1 MRKYKKLKEKVNK
14 QFENIISKSDEVSK
28 NMEEFIEIN
37 NKMLDNFEKL
47 DKIVEDI
54 DKEFAEK
61 TGILNKKD
69 QMFLWTAVALQTLR
83 WWLLKYDIDS
93 LKRLKPDTLIR
104 ETADKGGNREIQ
116 ERNAFLKEREDK
128 TAKANKFISWK
139 EYFIRAVPY
148 DAMKGEGAKNIEILG
163 VKKVGKNLYGKN
175 HHSATLG
182 HDPILGYFFGTI
194 NIMTSTIT
202 FNKPLFPTYKV
213 NYPIINEAVSFIETF
228 HMAIEAGIDDKYR
241 IPAAIIRQT
250 MHLASDINTK
260 MGLPIPL
267 LNAEMQQRLLEKGWN
282 SKELEKITKVLGKNL
297 AVFSL
302 QVIIGIFI
310 NIIIKTLHLMM
321 YDEAKDGNYDLY
333 NVRTQKI
340 LKISNIIAESLNIV
354 YVGSSIV
361 IGKQTGNPELIK
373 EGMKRIDLG
382 GYIVAVH
389 QIVKS
394 SLVQEKIRREY
405 LENKLYDKFLG
416 ENYSFLEEE

>member
-1 MRKYKKLKEKVNK
+1 MRKYRKLSEKINR
-14 QFENIISKSDEVSK
+14 QFENIISKSEEVNR
-28 NMEEFIEIN
+28 NMEEFVEIN
-37 NKMLDNFEKL
+37 NSILDNFENL

-69 QMFLWTAVALQTLR
+69 QIFLWTVVALQTLR
-83 WWLLKYDIDS
+83 WWLLKYDTES
-93 LKRLKPDTLIR
+93 LKKLEPDTLIR

-128 TAKANKFISWK
+128 IAKSNKFISWK

-163 VKKVGKNLYGKN
+163 VKKAGKNLYGKN

-202 FNKPLFPTYKV
+202 FNNPLFPTNKV

-228 HMAIEAGIDDKYR
+228 YMAMEAGIDDKYR

-250 MHLASDINTK
+250 MHLASDVNTK
-260 MGLPIPL
+260 MGLPIPM
-267 LNAEMQQRLLEKGWN
+267 LNAEMQQKLLEKGWN
-282 SKELEKITKVLGKNL
+282 SKELEKMIEILGKNL

-302 QVIIGIFI
+302 QVVIAIFI
-310 NIIIKTLHLMM
+310 NMIVKTLHLML
-321 YDEAKDGNYDLY
+321 YDEEKDGDYNLY

-340 LKISNIIAESLNIV
+340 LKVSNIIAESLNIG
-354 YVGSSIV
+354 YVGAN
-361 IGKQTGNPELIK
+361 IGIGIYAKNGTLIK
-373 EGMKRIDLG
+373 EGLERIDLG
-382 GYIVAVH
+382 GYIVAIH

-394 SLVQEKIRREY
+394 SSIQEKIRREY
-405 LENKLYDKFLG
+405 LENRLYDKFLG

>member
-14 QFENIISKSDEVSK
+14 QFENRISKLEEVSK
-28 NMEEFIEIN
+28 NMQEFIEIN
-37 NKMLDNFEKL
+37 NKMLDNFENL
-47 DKIVEDI
+47 DKIIEDI
-54 DKEFAEK
+54 DKEFNKK

-69 QMFLWTAVALQTLR
+69 QIFLWTAVALQTLR

-93 LKRLKPDTLIR
+93 LKKLEPDTLIR

-116 ERNAFLKEREDK
+116 ERKAFLKEREDK
-128 TAKANKFISWK
+128 IAKSNKFISWK

-163 VKKVGKNLYGKN
+163 VKKAGKNLYGKN

-202 FNKPLFPTYKV
+202 FNKPLLPTNKV
-213 NYPIINEAVSFIETF
+213 NYPVINENVSFIKTF
-228 HMAIEAGIDDKYR
+228 YTAIEAGIDDKYR

-250 MHLASDINTK
+250 MHLASDVNTK

-310 NIIIKTLHLMM
+310 NMIIKTLHLMM
-321 YDEAKDGNYDLY
+321 YDELKDGNYDLY

-361 IGKQTGNPELIK
+361 IGKETGNPELIK

-394 SLVQEKIRREY
+394 SSVQEKKRREY
-405 LENKLYDKFLG
+405 LENRLYDKFLG
-416 ENYSFLEEE
+416 ENYSFLEED

>member
-14 QFENIISKSDEVSK
+14 QFENRISKLEEVSK
-28 NMEEFIEIN
+28 NMKEFIEIN
-37 NKMLDNFEKL
+37 NKMLDNFENL
-47 DKIVEDI
+47 DKIIEDI
-54 DKEFAEK
+54 DKEFNKK

-69 QMFLWTAVALQTLR
+69 QIFLWTAVALQTLR

-93 LKRLKPDTLIR
+93 LKNLKPDVSIR
-104 ETADKGGNREIQ
+104 ETAAKEGYKEKKERE
-116 ERNAFLKEREDK
+116 NFLKEKQEEI
-128 TAKANKFISWK
+128 AKKNKFISWK

-148 DAMKGEGAKNIEILG
+148 DAMNGEGAKNIEILG
-163 VKKVGKNLYGKN
+163 VKEKNKNLFGKN

-182 HDPILGYFFGTI
+182 HDPVLGYFFGTI

-202 FNKPLFPTYKV
+202 FNKPLLPTNKV
-213 NYPIINEAVSFIETF
+213 NYPVINENVSFIKTF
-228 HMAIEAGIDDKYR
+228 YTAIEAGIDDKYR

-250 MHLASDINTK
+250 MHLASDVNTK

-310 NIIIKTLHLMM
+310 NMIIKTLHLMM
-321 YDEAKDGNYDLY
+321 YDEVKDGNYDLY

-340 LKISNIIAESLNIV
+340 LKVSNIIAESLNIG
-354 YVGSSIV
+354 YVGTN
-361 IGKQTGNPELIK
+361 IGIGIYAKNGTLIK
-373 EGMKRIDLG
+373 EGLERIDLG
-382 GYIVAVH
+382 GYIVAIH

-394 SLVQEKIRREY
+394 SSIQEKIRREY

-416 ENYSFLEEE
+416 ENYSFLEED

>member
-14 QFENIISKSDEVSK
+14 QFENRISKLEEVSK
-28 NMEEFIEIN
+28 NMKEFIEIN

-93 LKRLKPDTLIR
+93 LKNLKPDVSIR
-104 ETADKGGNREIQ
+104 ETAAKGGYKEKKERE
-116 ERNAFLKEREDK
+116 NFLKEKQEEI
-128 TAKANKFISWK
+128 AKKNKFISWK

-163 VKKVGKNLYGKN
+163 VKEKNKNLFGKN

-182 HDPILGYFFGTI
+182 HDPVLGYFFGTI

-202 FNKPLFPTYKV
+202 FNKPLLPTNKV
-213 NYPIINEAVSFIETF
+213 NYPFINENVSFIKTF
-228 HMAIEAGIDDKYR
+228 YTAIEAGIDDKYR

-250 MHLASDINTK
+250 MHLASDVNTK

-267 LNAEMQQRLLEKGWN
+267 LNAELQQRLLEKGWN

-310 NIIIKTLHLMM
+310 NMIIKTLHLMM
-321 YDEAKDGNYDLY
+321 YDEVKDGNYDLY

-340 LKISNIIAESLNIV
+340 LKVSNIIAESLNIG
-354 YVGSSIV
+354 YVGTN
-361 IGKQTGNPELIK
+361 IGIGIYAKNGTLIK
-373 EGMKRIDLG
+373 EGLERIDLG
-382 GYIVAVH
+382 GYIVAIH

-394 SLVQEKIRREY
+394 SSIQEKIRREY
-405 LENKLYDKFLG
+405 LENRLYDKFLG

>member
-1 MRKYKKLKEKVNK
+1 MRKYKKLSEKVNK
-14 QFENIISKSDEVSK
+14 QFEKIINRSEEVNK
-28 NMEEFIEIN
+28 NMKEFIEVN
-37 NKMLDNFEKL
+37 NRMLDNFENL
-47 DKIVEDI
+47 DKVLEDI
-54 DKEFAEK
+54 DREFAEK

-93 LKRLKPDTLIR
+93 LKNLKPDVSIR
-104 ETADKGGNREIQ
+104 ETAAKGGYKEKK
-116 ERNAFLKEREDK
+116 ERDNFLKEKQEEI
-128 TAKANKFISWK
+128 AKKNKFISWK

-163 VKKVGKNLYGKN
+163 VKEKNKNLFGKN

-182 HDPILGYFFGTI
+182 HDPVLGYFFGTI

-202 FNKPLFPTYKV
+202 FNKPLFPTNKV
-213 NYPIINEAVSFIETF
+213 NYPVINESISFIKTF
-228 HMAIEAGIDDKYR
+228 YTAIEAGIDDKYR

-250 MHLASDINTK
+250 MHLASDVNTK

-310 NIIIKTLHLMM
+310 NMIIKTLHLMM
-321 YDEAKDGNYDLY
+321 YDEVKDGNYDLY

-394 SLVQEKIRREY
+394 SSVQEKIRREY
-405 LENKLYDKFLG
+405 LENRLYDKFLG

>member
-1 MRKYKKLKEKVNK
+1 
-14 QFENIISKSDEVSK
+14 
-28 NMEEFIEIN
+28 
-37 NKMLDNFEKL
+37 
-47 DKIVEDI
+47 
-54 DKEFAEK
+54 
-61 TGILNKKD
+61 
-69 QMFLWTAVALQTLR
+69 
-83 WWLLKYDIDS
+83 
-93 LKRLKPDTLIR
+93 
-104 ETADKGGNREIQ
+104 
-116 ERNAFLKEREDK
+116 
-128 TAKANKFISWK
+128 
-139 EYFIRAVPY
+139 
-148 DAMKGEGAKNIEILG
+148 MKGEGAKNIEILG
-163 VKKVGKNLYGKN
+163 VKEKNKNLFGKN

-182 HDPILGYFFGTI
+182 HDPVLGYFFGTI

-202 FNKPLFPTYKV
+202 FNKPLFPTNKV
-213 NYPIINEAVSFIETF
+213 NHPVINESVSFIKTF
-228 HMAIEAGIDDKYR
+228 YTAIEAGIDDKYR

-250 MHLASDINTK
+250 MHLASDVNTK

-267 LNAEMQQRLLEKGWN
+267 LNAEMQQKLLEKGWN

-310 NIIIKTLHLMM
+310 NMIIKTLHLMM

-333 NVRTQKI
+333 NVRTQRI

-394 SLVQEKIRREY
+394 SLVQEKIRTEY

-416 ENYSFLEEE
+416 ENYSFLKEE